1 MKIPKDFETNDIL
14 VVLILKPEKSYIMSQ
29 GWIWLSSQLVH

>member
-14 VVLILKPEKSYIMSQ
+14 VVLILKPEKSYIMSH
-29 GWIWLSSQLVH
+29 G